1 MTLYF
6 VEHTD
11 PYLQSFYLF
20 TAEKKPGYGD
30 YHMCIGIDRKTMYL
44 KDYNGETGIRLHKRF
59 VKDVIDIDVLPVE
72 ELFGDVKMYKRF
84 EFSIN
89 LIKKNLGG

>member
-6 VEHTD
+6 VDHTD

-30 YHMCIGIDRKTMYL
+30 YHLCMGIDKKTMHI
-44 KDYNGETGIRLHKRF
+44 KDYNEETGIRVHKRF
-59 VKDVIDIDVLPVE
+59 VKDLVEIDNFPIE
-72 ELFGDVKMYKRF
+72 EMFGNFRMYKKF
-84 EFSIN
+84 EWSIN
-89 LIKKNLGG
+89 MIKKNLGG